1 MDINWKLIGKGSLEK
16 TPNSDKTNKDGN
28 SNIIYKPDKW
38 CQGGDLNSRPPA
50 YETSALA
57 S

>member
-1 MDINWKLIGKGSLEK
+1 MDINWKLISKGSLEK
-16 TPNSDKTNKDGN
+16 TPNSDKTDRDGN